1 MKKLLLK
8 TITLDNRQDFEFDAN
23 TFEYTVA
30 IPDGNPRLP
39 KIYATAEDGVDVKVL
54 RPIRAPHSRT
64 ATAKVVLTS
73 GEDKTEYVLNFV
85 QDASLG
91 FVMQYDD
98 RYAFAPEY
106 SGKGKLKFSSSDES
120 VLTVSEDGVIHAVAL
135 SSTPVTVT
143 AKVCRTTVA
152 TLTVDR
158 VERAPLNIFY
168 ATGQSNSRGSYDQ
181 GIDRPTEQLKMA
193 HAPLGNTY
201 FLYVDPNTGAFST
214 DEIYDF
220 GEKIRSGFHGAL
232 TKRWHELTG
241 EKTLMVI
248 CACDGVAIHSWA
260 EDGRMY
266 GFAKTVSAAVE
277 ALYSAPDSPFEINRR
292 GFFWTHGE
300 TQMVRWYERGKGY
313 VQDSKRLLW
322 DNEYYDRFIAIRNN
336 MINDLKV
343 DFGAIVLVRA
353 NRNRARK
360 ESIELGMLTD
370 LLPIRAAQYAVNNTT
385 DSSLFIASRVGDYA
399 KMPDFHDSTA
409 YGFGFVGPQNLHYT
423 QTGYNEQ
430 GRVLAENLYG
440 ALSPTSDRTPT
451 ELELLDSD
459 GRTRL
464 NDGDELT
471 VCEGGGHRIAA
482 IVLPLYNDAPQVKYT
497 VTEGADICN
506 IDVYGNIRFTAA
518 ARLGDTAEITAQSE
532 SGLVRRVRARLAAAT
547 EESANDQTQNQIG

>member
-1 MKKLLLK
+1 MSSIRLNSLSLE
-8 TITLDNRQDFEFDAN
+8 RRPDFEFDSG
-23 TFEYTVA
+23 TYEYTVA
-30 IPDGNPRLP
+30 IPAGNPRLP
-39 KIYATAEDGVDVKVL
+39 RISASADGDIAVTVL
-54 RPIRAPHSRT
+54 QPMRAPEASE
-64 ATAKVVLTS
+64 AIGKVKLAS
-73 GEDKTEYVLNFV
+73 GEQKAEYTIKFR
-85 QDASLG
+85 QDPSLG
-91 FVMQYDD
+91 FVLSYDD
-98 RYAFAPEY
+98 RYTFCPEY
-106 SGKGKLKFSSSDES
+106 SGKGKIKFTSSDES
-120 VLTVSEDGVIHAVAL
+120 VLTVSEDGTIHAIAL
-135 SSTPVTVT
+135 SDTPVSIS
-143 AKVCRTTVA
+143 AKVCRTTLG

-201 FLYVDPNTGAFST
+201 FMYVDPNTGEFST

-220 GEKIRSGFHGAL
+220 GDTIRSGFHGAL
-232 TKRWHELTG
+232 TKRWYELTG

-266 GFAKTVSAAVE
+266 GYAKTVSAAVE

-353 NRNRARK
+353 NRNRASAQ
-360 ESIELGMLTD
+360 SIELGMLTD

-385 DSSLFIASRVGDYA
+385 DATLFIASRVGDYA

-409 YGFGFVGPQNLHYT
+409 YGFGFVGLTLFMMQQVAPGKSQMAHYAFASGIMNL
-423 QTGYNEQ
+423 GFMIP
-430 GRVLAENLYG
+430 GML
-440 ALSPTSDRTPT
+440 
-451 ELELLDSD
+451 
-459 GRTRL
+459 
-464 NDGDELT
+464 
-471 VCEGGGHRIAA
+471 
-482 IVLPLYNDAPQVKYT
+482 
-497 VTEGADICN
+497 
-506 IDVYGNIRFTAA
+506 
-518 ARLGDTAEITAQSE
+518 
-532 SGLVRRVRARLAAAT
+532 SGLVYQQVGFQWFFVIALLLSIPVFVLAKRVPFVNSSKAD
-547 EESANDQTQNQIG
+547 EE

>member
-1 MKKLLLK
+1 MKKPLLETL
-8 TITLDNRQDFEFDAN
+8 TLDSCPRFVFNPSI
-23 TFEYTVA
+23 FEYT
-30 IPDGNPRLP
+30 IPVPEGNPRLP
-39 KIYATAEDGVDVKVL
+39 RISAAAEDGADVKVL
-54 RPIRAPHSRT
+54 RPIRAPHSRE
-64 ATAKVVLTS
+64 AVAKVILTKDS
-73 GEDKTEYVLNFV
+73 EKSEYVLNFV

-91 FVMQYDD
+91 FVLLYDD

-106 SGKGKLKFSSSDES
+106 SGKGKLKFTSSDDS
-120 VLTVSEDGVIHAVAL
+120 VLAVSEDGVIHAIAL
-135 SSTPVTVT
+135 SDSPVTVT

-201 FLYVDPNTGAFST
+201 FLYVDPNTGEFST

-220 GEKIRSGFHGAL
+220 GDKVRSGFHGAL
-232 TKRWHELTG
+232 TKRWYELTG

-266 GFAKTVSAAVE
+266 GYAKTVSAAVE

-313 VQDSKRLLW
+313 VQGSKRLLW
-322 DNEYYDRFIAIRNN
+322 DNEYYDIFIAIRNN

-353 NRNRARK
+353 NRNRASAQ
-360 ESIELGMLTD
+360 SIELGMLTD

-385 DSSLFIASRVGDYA
+385 DATLFIASRVGDYA

-464 NDGDELT
+464 TDGDELT
-471 VCEGGGHRIAA
+471 VHAGGGHRIAA
-482 IVLPLYNDAPQVKYT
+482 IVLPLYNDAPRVKYT

-532 SGLVRRVRARLAAAT
+532 GGLVRRVRARLAAAT
-547 EESANDQTQNQIG
+547 VDSANDQTQNQIG